1 MKSVENIKSML
12 FDITS
17 SEAFNAYALEIFRF
31 QYNYNAVYR
40 SYIDAI
46 HVPDNEVTTAGRIPF
61 LPIGF
66 FRYHEVVSGD
76 RKPEVIF
83 KSSGTTAGQTSR
95 HYVLDHSLYLT
106 SILKSFTYHYGHPG
120 KYVFLAL
127 LPSYLEREGS
137 SLVFMME
144 HLIKL
149 SGQRASGF
157 YLQDFDKLTHVLQQ
171 LDDQGQLTML
181 VGISFA
187 LLDLIERFQFNLPR
201 LTVMETGGM
210 KGRRKEL
217 TREELHLRLTGGFG
231 VEVIHSEYGMTEL
244 LSQAYST
251 GHGRFRC
258 PPWMKVLIR
267 DVNDPLTLVGHGT
280 TGGIN
285 VIDLANL
292 YSCSFIS
299 TDDLGRTYDDGTFE
313 VLGRLDNSDI
323 RGCNLMIP

>member
-1 MKSVENIKSML
+1 MKSVENIKSVL

-46 HVPDNEVTTAGRIPF
+46 HVPDDKVTTAGQIPF

-66 FRYHEVVSGD
+66 FRYHEVISGD
-76 RKPEVIF
+76 RGTEVIF
-83 KSSGTTAGQTSR
+83 NSSGTTAGRTSR
-95 HYVLDHSLYLT
+95 HYVLDRSLYLT
-106 SILKSFTYHYGHPG
+106 SVFKGFTYHYGLPS
-120 KYVFLAL
+120 KYAFLAL

-137 SLVFMME
+137 SLVSMME

-149 SGQRASGF
+149 SGHRASGF
-157 YLQDFDKLTHVLQQ
+157 YLQDFDKLAHVLQQ
-171 LDDQGQLTML
+171 LDDEGQQAML
-181 VGISFA
+181 VGVSFA
-187 LLDLIERFQFNLPR
+187 LLDFIERFQFDLPR

-210 KGRRKEL
+210 KGRRREL
-217 TREELHLRLTGGFG
+217 TREELQMRLTGGFG

-244 LSQAYST
+244 LSQAYSK

-267 DVNDPLTLVGHGT
+267 DTNDPLTLVGHGT

-292 YSCSFIS
+292 YSCSFIA